1 VQCLFHCFNS
11 FGVLAHGDRARV
23 AGRSIGTSVVGSKE
37 QNLAWA
43 DAETAALKLA

>member
-1 VQCLFHCFNS
+1 
-11 FGVLAHGDRARV
+11 LAHGDRARV
-23 AGRSIGTSVVGSKE
+23 AARSIGTSIVGSKE